1 MMFIRFW
8 VTEILMLKKK
18 KNFITVSNREE
29 VEQQVFWENYKT

>member
-8 VTEILMLKKK
+8 VTEILMLKK